1 MKDHL
6 SAGYCIE
13 KEQSNMAGYLIRQG
27 IVLGLPVLISL
38 TTLLISLPRLCRCVT
53 NTSFLLTSQA
63 DKEDLGLLRKTPPYF
78 VIEIVLSSFLSF

>member
-1 MKDHL
+1 
-6 SAGYCIE
+6 
-13 KEQSNMAGYLIRQG
+13 MAGYLIRQG